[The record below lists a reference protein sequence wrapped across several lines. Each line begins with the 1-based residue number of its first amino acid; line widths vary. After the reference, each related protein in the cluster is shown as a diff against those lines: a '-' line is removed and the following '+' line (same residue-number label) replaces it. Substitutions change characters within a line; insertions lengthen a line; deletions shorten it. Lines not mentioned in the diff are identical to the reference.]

1 MDNYDI
7 FTKPIE
13 ILDVVEKHFGEPYAE
28 MSPWQHGFMCGLI
41 KKYKPR
47 KILEI
52 GVSAGGTTAV
62 LMNALELLDYE
73 AQIFSVDCID
83 YYYRDATKKAGFVA
97 TWTKEYLESK
107 GSVKWRHKL
116 FTGGCVCNYL
126 DEIGKN
132 IDFLVLDAVHS
143 CPGEILDF
151 LVCFPFLSDNA
162 IVVMHDLVLHF
173 DGIKGGFATQLLMD
187 TVVADKMIG
196 RDETGLY
203 HSFPNI
209 GAFQIT
215 QDTGM
220 YIENVFLSL
229 NILWDYLPQELNLY
243 RSVIEENYDQDI
255 LEIFD
260 LAVANNKDYL
270 QNSEE
275 LYAKEVS
282 RFVKLVKNIGN
293 RRVYIYGNGRI
304 GKRLDKILRSSE
316 VKVLGHIVSDGVH
329 KDNNDTYYLGEVH
342 LMDDIVI
349 VIGTGKNY
357 LGEIESILQR
367 RGVTNYISLG

>member
-1 MDNYDI
+1 MSYEI
-7 FTKPIE
+7 YKEPTR
-13 ILDVVEKHFGEPYAE
+13 ILDVVEDHFGERFAE

-62 LMNALELLDYE
+62 LMNALELLGCE
-73 AQIFSVDCID
+73 AQFFSVDCLD

-97 TWTKEYLESK
+97 TWTREYLESR
-107 GSVKWRHKL
+107 GSIKWRHRL
-116 FTGGCVCNYL
+116 FTGGSVCNYL

-132 IDFLVLDAVHS
+132 IDFLVLDAAHA

-151 LVCFPFLSDNA
+151 LACFPFLSDDA

-196 RDETGLY
+196 RDEKDPH
-203 HSFPNI
+203 HSQPNI
-209 GAFQIT
+209 GAFQLT
-215 QDTGM
+215 PDTGK
-220 YIENVFLSL
+220 YIKNVFLSL
-229 NILWDYLPQELNLY
+229 NILWDYLPQELDIY
-243 RSVIEENYDQDI
+243 RNAIEKNYDQDM

-270 QNSEE
+270 QNSED

-282 RFVKLVKNIGN
+282 KFVKLVKSIGE
-293 RRVYIYGNGRI
+293 RKVYIYGNGKI
-304 GKRLDKILRSSE
+304 GKRLEKILRSSDVE
-316 VKVLGHIVSDGVH
+316 VLGHIVSDGVR
-329 KDNNDTYYLGEVH
+329 KDNDTYYLGEVH
-342 LMDDIVI
+342 LTNDIVI
-349 VIGTGKNY
+349 VIGTGENY
-357 LGEIESILQR
+357 LDEIKSILQSR
-367 RGVTNYISLG
+367 SVTDYISLG